1 MKFLIVSG
9 HENSIGARSG
19 GLLEEVMTQVL
30 ADKVTA
36 VLKEYGHD
44 ATEAKFNLFR
54 KLEAEGPTAELL
66 AYDYIL
72 EIHFNAGGGTGS
84 EIFVAPGTKATD
96 VERAI
101 MKRLGKWFKLRDDAK
116 PVDGVKEGRFLI
128 LSKLAG
134 KQPVSLLEVAFI
146 DSKADM
152 AIYTANIDA
161 IAKDIALGILEGH
174 GLPTTRPGAQQ
185 DRYNGPY
192 VNEAGEKLWF
202 RAFAGSFQTRQ
213 EAQAAVDALKK
224 SGYPGAWLMA
234 AFVKGEK

>member
-1 MKFLIVSG
+1 MKITIVSG
-9 HENSIGARSG
+9 HQNTTGARSG
-19 GLLEEVMTQVL
+19 IYLEEVMTEVL
-30 ADKVTA
+30 ATKIAD
-36 VLKEYGHD
+36 VLKAYGHD
-44 ATEAKFNLFR
+44 AIEADYNLYDH
-54 KLEAEGPTAELL
+54 LEKNGATPSIL
-66 AYDYIL
+66 ANDYIL
-72 EIHFNAGGGTGS
+72 EVHFNAGGGTGS
-84 EIFVAPGTKATD
+84 EIFVPAGASRT

-101 MKRLGKWFKLRDDAK
+101 MKRLGKWFKLRDDAT

-134 KQPVSLLEVAFI
+134 KQPVALLEVAFI
-146 DSKADM
+146 DSKSDM
-152 AIYTANIDA
+152 ATYTANIDA

-174 GLPTTRPGAQQ
+174 GLPTTQPGAQQ

-202 RAFAGSFQTRQ
+202 RAFAGSYQTRQ
-213 EAQAAVDALKK
+213 EAQATVDALKK